1 MNVANALTNLKLSAV
16 PTPLVVFAA
25 VLGAMFLFLAVPRLI
40 AHEAPVEGQA
50 IHACVNHK
58 SDEIK
63 IVDPLGDGGSKDHG
77 RKDKGSRDSNDGCKE
92 KDLVLDWNAVGP
104 QGATGAA
111 GSTGSTGAT
120 GPSDPSGP
128 TGKTGRTGEIGPSG
142 PPGYPGPD
150 GLSGYVPVRSTGATT
165 KANNSEFVATIACP
179 YPMVAVGGG
188 HSVGNTGF
196 ARVRI
201 IDNEPGPR
209 QTLPNQWRVNAI
221 RVSSDDTPW
230 TLYANV
236 ICIDRP

>member
-25 VLGAMFLFLAVPRLI
+25 VSGAMFLFLAVPRLI

-104 QGATGAA
+104 QDATGAA
-111 GSTGSTGAT
+111 GPTGSTGAT
-120 GPSDPSGP
+120 GPSGPSGP
-128 TGKTGRTGEIGPSG
+128 TGNTGATGRSGPSG
-142 PPGYPGPD
+142 PAGDAGD
-150 GLSGYVPVRSTGATT
+150 TGATGSSGPSG
-165 KANNSEFVATIACP
+165 A
-179 YPMVAVGGG
+179 GG
-188 HSVGNTGF
+188 F
-196 ARVRI
+196 R
-201 IDNEPGPR
+201 
-209 QTLPNQWRVNAI
+209 
-221 RVSSDDTPW
+221 
-230 TLYANV
+230 
-236 ICIDRP
+236 

>member
-1 MNVANALTNLKLSAV
+1 MNVVNALTNLKLSAV

-40 AHEAPVEGQA
+40 AHEAPVEGQV

-58 SDEIK
+58 SGEIK
-63 IVDPLGDGGSKDHG
+63 IVDPLGDGGSKNHG

-128 TGKTGRTGEIGPSG
+128 TGSTGDTGATGPSGSSGSTGNTGATGRSGPSG
-142 PPGYPGPD
+142 PAGDAGD
-150 GLSGYVPVRSTGATT
+150 TGATGSSGPSG
-165 KANNSEFVATIACP
+165 A
-179 YPMVAVGGG
+179 GG
-188 HSVGNTGF
+188 F
-196 ARVRI
+196 R
-201 IDNEPGPR
+201 
-209 QTLPNQWRVNAI
+209 
-221 RVSSDDTPW
+221 
-230 TLYANV
+230 
-236 ICIDRP
+236 

>member
-63 IVDPLGDGGSKDHG
+63 IVDPLGDGG
-77 RKDKGSRDSNDGCKE
+77 RKDKGSRDSNDGCKK

-111 GSTGSTGAT
+111 GPTVSTGAT
-120 GPSDPSGP
+120 GPSGPSGP
-128 TGKTGRTGEIGPSG
+128 TGN
-142 PPGYPGPD
+142 
-150 GLSGYVPVRSTGATT
+150 TGATGQ
-165 KANNSEFVATIACP
+165 S
-179 YPMVAVGGG
+179 
-188 HSVGNTGF
+188 
-196 ARVRI
+196 
-201 IDNEPGPR
+201 GP
-209 QTLPNQWRVNAI
+209 
-221 RVSSDDTPW
+221 
-230 TLYANV
+230 
-236 ICIDRP
+236 